1 MSRGSMVN
9 AALIVLFVAIVAGTW
24 AWMSLGPA
32 HGEAEPSRAA
42 APAKWYCPMH
52 PEVVSNGPG
61 SCPICHMDL
70 VPEEVAAAD
79 PAPAVD
85 RAALTVSEDRLRRI
99 GARTATVERAALVE
113 EIRAVGVVAVDETR
127 LREVHTKTAGFVE
140 RLYANAVGATVR
152 RGGVLLEIY
161 SPELLTAQEELLV
174 ALRARD
180 RLAASSDSEIAASG
194 DAYVRAARRRLE
206 LLDMGPTDI
215 AELERTGRSRRTVAL
230 ASPIGGTVIA
240 RNVAQGARVEPGLSL
255 LTVADLSRVWV
266 IAQVYERDLAAVRI
280 GQKALIE
287 LAYLP
292 GRLFEGT
299 VDFVYPVLEGGTRT
313 ASVRVALPNPD
324 LALKPEM
331 FAEVRL
337 VREHGE
343 RLSVARHAV
352 IETGTRRMVF
362 VELSP
367 GSFEPREIET
377 GVQLA
382 ERVEVVAG
390 LAEGERVLAEGAF
403 FLDSESRLRAAL
415 ARSSRTAD

>member
-1 MSRGSMVN
+1 MGS
-9 AALIVLFVAIVAGTW
+9 
-24 AWMSLGPA
+24 
-32 HGEAEPSRAA
+32 
-42 APAKWYCPMH
+42 
-52 PEVVSNGPG
+52 
-61 SCPICHMDL
+61 
-70 VPEEVAAAD
+70 
-79 PAPAVD
+79 
-85 RAALTVSEDRLRRI
+85 
-99 GARTATVERAALVE
+99 
-113 EIRAVGVVAVDETR
+113 
-127 LREVHTKTAGFVE
+127 
-140 RLYANAVGATVR
+140 
-152 RGGVLLEIY
+152 
-161 SPELLTAQEELLV
+161 
-174 ALRARD
+174 
-180 RLAASSDSEIAASG
+180 
-194 DAYVRAARRRLE
+194 
-206 LLDMGPTDI
+206 TDI
-215 AELERTGRSRRTVAL
+215 AELERTGHSRRTVAL

-280 GQKALIE
+280 GQKALVE

-337 VREHGE
+337 VREYGE